1 MRRPAPAVLAGL
13 ALASTLLAGCGSTSS
28 VGAPSASSGATQ
40 ASVTAVSGALTVF
53 AAASLTDAFE
63 TLGSQFQKAHP
74 GTTVT
79 FNVGA
84 SSALATQITQG
95 APADVFASASTKTM
109 DTVVAARA
117 ASSPRPFA
125 QNVMQIA
132 VPPGNPAHIASL
144 ADLAAPGVKVAL
156 CQAAAPCGATAA
168 RVLANAGL
176 TVTPVT
182 EEADVK
188 STLAKVQLGEVD
200 AGLVY
205 VTDVL
210 AARGKVTGIEIPARV
225 NASTSYPIAALTA
238 SKNPSLATA
247 FVDYVLSADGVR
259 VLTAAGFRQP

>member
-13 ALASTLLAGCGSTSS
+13 ALASTMLSGCGSASS
-28 VGAPSASSGATQ
+28 AGSASATSEVAQ
-40 ASVTAVSGALTVF
+40 SSPTAVSGAITVF
-53 AAASLTDAFE
+53 AAASLTEAFE
-63 TLGSQFQKAHP
+63 TLGAQFEQAHP
-74 GTTVT
+74 GATIT

-95 APADVFASASTKTM
+95 APADVFASGLGH
-109 DTVVAARA
+109 DHGRRGRRRGAAN
-117 ASSPRPFA
+117 PTTFA

-132 VPPGNPAHIASL
+132 VPPTNPARIDAL

-156 CQAAAPCGATAA
+156 CQVAVPCGAVAA
-168 RVLANAGL
+168 KVFANARL

-182 EEADVK
+182 QEADVK
-188 STLAKVQLGEVD
+188 STLTKVQLGEVD

-210 AARGKVTGIEIPARV
+210 AAKGKVTGIDIPAEV

-238 SKNPSLATA
+238 SKNPALATA
-247 FVDYVLSADGVR
+247 FVDHVLSPDGVG